1 MAHSARAIR
10 KFLALDIETAKVLP
24 DGADLRSQRPLG
36 ICCAAV
42 LAEGDDQPKH
52 WYSVN
57 PDGTPSAQIS
67 ARDTCQLLD
76 FLGSQVAAGFT
87 ILSWNGLGFD
97 FDILAEESGRHDL
110 CRQLAVAHVDL
121 MFHVFCEKGFA
132 VGLDAAAKALCARGK
147 TTGMQAVLAPKMW
160 AKGQTQQVLQYV
172 ADDCQ
177 LTLDVA
183 KSAETDG
190 RFAWMTRRGTA
201 SSFYLTGG
209 RWLTVHE
216 ALQLPEP
223 DTSWMTEPPWKRAR
237 FTEWL
242 ERQLV

>member
-24 DGADLRSQRPLG
+24 DGPTYDPSDRWGFAARRCWQRETISRSSGIPSTPTGRPVRR
-36 ICCAAV
+36 C
-42 LAEGDDQPKH
+42 
-52 WYSVN
+52 
-57 PDGTPSAQIS
+57 S
-67 ARDTCQLLD
+67 ARDTSQLLD
-76 FLGSQVAAGFT
+76 FLGSQVADGFT

-110 CRQLAVAHVDL
+110 CRQLAVTHVDL

-132 VGLDAAAKALCARGK
+132 VGLDAAAKALCSRGK
-147 TTGMQAVLAPKMW
+147 TKGMVAVLAPKMW
-160 AKGQTQQVLQYV
+160 AEGQTQQVLQYV
-172 ADDCQ
+172 ADDCR

-183 KSAETDG
+183 KSAEMDG
-190 RFAWMTRRGTA
+190 RFAWITKRGTE

-216 ALQLPEP
+216 VLQLPEP
-223 DTSWMTEPPWKRAR
+223 DTSWMAEPPWKRSR